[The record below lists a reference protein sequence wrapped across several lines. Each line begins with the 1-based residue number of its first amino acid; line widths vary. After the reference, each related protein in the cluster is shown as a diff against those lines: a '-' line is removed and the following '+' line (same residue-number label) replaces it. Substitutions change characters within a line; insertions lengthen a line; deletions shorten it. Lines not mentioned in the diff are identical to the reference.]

1 MKVTGI
7 EAGVAASPAIDN
19 CGTVYRYDSQ
29 LYIKS
34 GSDDLQA
41 LKEAEVVQFFASVN
55 PGTYKLVAI
64 TNPTLKMFFDLAKRI
79 CEVEG

>member
-7 EAGVAASPAIDN
+7 EAGVAASPAIEICTTD
-19 CGTVYRYDSQ
+19 YRYDPQ
-29 LYIKS
+29 LYIKD

-41 LKEAEVVQFFASVN
+41 LREAEVVQFFASVSLE
-55 PGTYKLVAI
+55 TYKLVAI

-79 CEVEG
+79 CEVQG